1 MMIVIPQPFV
11 IAVLMVCALFILYL
25 LVKFVIGLVHYTI
38 KITQFLILGSI
49 RITKRVIFRCITFGR
64 KGFNYVIHIT
74 NWVVSTCNQGIL
86 YANRRFQRK
95 RTVTYPIPSPDYTY
109 QSKDLESTYYS
120 SSKSYSVHPDPPIHM
135 ISEPQISDNT
145 SFTSSMSIENIK
157 PVESVR
163 FCQICGAHL
172 DPNESPSNFSI
183 ICRECGSDLS
193 LGIDPICRK
202 PVILGEDAVSCPH
215 CHTVFHR
222 HHVADWASSH
232 GRCPFCQEAI
242 LETMNVKAL
251 LH

>member
-1 MMIVIPQPFV
+1 MIVIPQPFV
-11 IAVLMVCALFILYL
+11 IAVLMFCALFILYL
-25 LVKFVIGLVHYTI
+25 LVKLIVGIVRYTLKII
-38 KITQFLILGSI
+38 KFLILGSI
-49 RITKRVIFRCITFGR
+49 RITQRVINMCITVAR
-64 KGFNYVIHIT
+64 KGFYYIVRVT
-74 NWVVSTCNQGIL
+74 NRVVSTCNQGIL
-86 YANRRFQRK
+86 HFNHRFRQK
-95 RTVTYPIPSPDYTY
+95 GTVSYPIPSPYYPY
-109 QSKDLESTYYS
+109 QTKDLESTYNS
-120 SSKSYSVHPDPPIHM
+120 SSKIYSEHPDPPIHM
-135 ISEPQISDNT
+135 ISEPQILDNT
-145 SFTSSMSIENIK
+145 SFTTSMSIENIK
-157 PVESVR
+157 QVESVR

-242 LETMNVKAL
+242 LETMNMKSL